1 MDEAGDVKYH
11 LGVTHDKVFPNYNN
25 TNVRLTVMP
34 NPSHLE
40 TVGPLV
46 YGKTRAT

>member
-1 MDEAGDVKYH
+1 MDDAGDVKYH
-11 LGVTHDKVFPNYNN
+11 LGVTHDKDFPHYNN
-25 TNVRLTVMP
+25 KKVRLTVMP

-40 TVGPLV
+40 TVDPLV